1 MKKVSVSFLASKD
14 EQRDILKINRST
26 ADYVH
31 VDVMDGK
38 FVKKKHKPYK
48 MLYKMG
54 NFLNKRLDVHLMEK
68 NPLKHINYFASLNTE
83 YITIHV
89 ELDKVDKYI
98 DLIKQYGIKCG
109 LAINPDTDV
118 SILLPYLSK
127 IDMVLVMGVNPGL
140 PGQEFID
147 DTIKKILKIKKIIVS
162 KKVKVKISVDGGVDA
177 EVAKR
182 LDFVDII
189 VSGSYV
195 TNSDDFSEAVETLR
209 ENASRNTKKAKE

>member
-195 TNSDDFSEAVETLR
+195 TNSDDFSEAVENLR